1 MLCYGIRGGACR
13 RRLGGVTRPLAP
25 SVERW
30 RDMGDKSPKNNQKQ
44 QQQKKVATTKK
55 PSADAV
61 KK

>member
-1 MLCYGIRGGACR
+1 M
-13 RRLGGVTRPLAP
+13 AP